1 MQNKKIYTKKL
12 GLLVAR
18 GAHSSLARYH
28 VIANESSKWS
38 VISEGSKKAIKIFET
53 KQKAIDFATTF
64 AVTKNGEVIVHTEF
78 GKVAERMT
86 F

>member
-1 MQNKKIYTKKL
+1 M
-12 GLLVAR
+12 GSLVAR

-38 VISEGSKKAIKIFET
+38 VVSDGSTKALKIFET

-64 AVTKNGEVIVHTEF
+64 AVNKKGEVIIHTEL
-78 GKVAERMT
+78 GQVAERMA

>member
-12 GLLVAR
+12 GSLVAR

-38 VISEGSKKAIKIFET
+38 VVTEGSTKALKIFET

-64 AVTKNGEVIVHTEF
+64 AVNKKGEVIIHTEF
-78 GKVAERMT
+78 GQVAERMA